1 MEALHPDDGEEV
13 VGEEEHDDR
22 GDEPRVEDDGGAED
36 VAEPTLHAE
45 QRQEPLKWSVEVFV
59 RLDRGD
65 FWYESEIRT

>member
-45 QRQEPLKWSVEVFV
+45 QRQEPLK
-59 RLDRGD
+59 GM
-65 FWYESEIRT
+65 I